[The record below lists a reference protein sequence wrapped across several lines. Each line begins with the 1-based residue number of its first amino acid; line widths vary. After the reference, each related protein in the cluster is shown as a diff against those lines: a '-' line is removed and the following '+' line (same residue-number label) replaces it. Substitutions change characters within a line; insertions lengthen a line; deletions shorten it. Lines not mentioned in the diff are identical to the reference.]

1 MGHRTQRSTCYLIVY
16 FKYFVTYLN
25 TGVSRGQWKITAA
38 AIVWGHLIYLLRE
51 VQITVIMFYNTAEY
65 DVFAFQCFARI
76 YVNYYNNVTHWY
88 TSPFISSKNQP
99 THPPMKMTKISRKS
113 WRKKLLTVRPVII
126 LFHI

>member
-38 AIVWGHLIYLLRE
+38 AIVRGHLIYLLRE

-65 DVFAFQCFARI
+65 DVLHF
-76 YVNYYNNVTHWY
+76 NVLQGSMLTIIIMSH
-88 TSPFISSKNQP
+88 TE
-99 THPPMKMTKISRKS
+99 THPH
-113 WRKKLLTVRPVII
+113 L
-126 LFHI
+126 

>member
-38 AIVWGHLIYLLRE
+38 AIVRGHLIYLLRE

-65 DVFAFQCFARI
+65 DVLHF
-76 YVNYYNNVTHWY
+76 NVLQGSMLTIIIMSH
-88 TSPFISSKNQP
+88 TD
-99 THPPMKMTKISRKS
+99 THPH
-113 WRKKLLTVRPVII
+113 L
-126 LFHI
+126 

>member
-38 AIVWGHLIYLLRE
+38 AIVRGNLIYLLRE
-51 VQITVIMFYNTAEY
+51 VQITVIMLQHSWVWCLCISMFCK
-65 DVFAFQCFARI
+65 DLC
-76 YVNYYNNVTHWY
+76 NYYNNVTHWY

-99 THPPMKMTKISRKS
+99 THPPMKMTKKSRKS